1 MRPEE
6 TGGRSAAGPQDLR
19 LQVQPDRQ
27 ASLQPASQSRPG
39 STGCRLPLVSELGLG
54 VGIGDFE
61 RRKRL
66 GGVHQDRRPLAGGQL
81 HLRSLHGSHGLGK

>member
-6 TGGRSAAGPQDLR
+6 TGGRSAAGPKDLR

-39 STGCRLPLVSELGLG
+39 STGCRLPLVSELG
-54 VGIGDFE
+54 IGDVE

-66 GGVHQDRRPLAGGQL
+66 CSVHQDRRALAGRQL